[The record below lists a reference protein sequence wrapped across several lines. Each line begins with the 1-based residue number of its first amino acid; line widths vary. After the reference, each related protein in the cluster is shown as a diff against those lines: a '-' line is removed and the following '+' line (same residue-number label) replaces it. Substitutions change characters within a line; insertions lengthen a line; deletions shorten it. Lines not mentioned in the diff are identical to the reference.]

1 MIAAV
6 PDAPLRVHVIGAGLI
21 GASIGLALRRRGH
34 DVSLADRDRAA
45 QMLAIALGAGEPQ
58 AADAAPADLVV
69 VAVPPVAVPD
79 VAQRALAVEPR
90 STVMDIAS
98 IKAAPLS
105 DLASRGADLTRM
117 VGSHPVAGRERSGPG
132 AARADL
138 FVGRPWV
145 LCPTT
150 MTSSAALALAR
161 RVVVDCGAAPVEM
174 SAEEHD
180 QAVALVSHLPQI
192 AASLTARRLLDAP
205 ESFLRLAGT
214 GLRDT
219 TRVAAS
225 DPALW
230 VQILQGNAPALRALV
245 QPLIDDLIS
254 LQSMLDDAALAR
266 TTAADAMTALLS
278 DGRRGRARLPGK
290 HGSPHATYATVP
302 VVIADRPGEL
312 ARLLV
317 AAGDAGVNVEDI
329 SIEHSP
335 GQPVGLVEL
344 AVAPTAVD
352 RLATAL
358 RAGGWDV
365 HAEESRLAD

>member
-1 MIAAV
+1 
-6 PDAPLRVHVIGAGLI
+6 
-21 GASIGLALRRRGH
+21 
-34 DVSLADRDRAA
+34 
-45 QMLAIALGAGEPQ
+45 
-58 AADAAPADLVV
+58 
-69 VAVPPVAVPD
+69 
-79 VAQRALAVEPR
+79 
-90 STVMDIAS
+90 MDIAS
-98 IKAAPLS
+98 IKAGPLS
-105 DLASRGADLTRM
+105 ALATRGVDLTRV

-145 LCPTT
+145 LCPTSV
-150 MTSSAALALAR
+150 TSAAALALAR
-161 RVVVDCGAAPVEM
+161 RVVVECGATPVEM

-180 QAVALVSHLPQI
+180 RAVALVSHLPQI
-192 AASLTARRLLDAP
+192 AATLMARRLLDAP
-205 ESFLRLAGT
+205 DSYLRLAGT
-214 GLRDT
+214 GLRDA

-230 VQILQGNAPALRALV
+230 VQILAGNAPAVRALV
-245 QPLIDDLIS
+245 QPLIDDLGS
-254 LQSMLDDAALAR
+254 LQSALDDLAR
-266 TTAADAMTALLS
+266 NPTTATDAITALLS

-344 AVAPTAVD
+344 AVAPNAVQ
-352 RLATAL
+352 RLAAAL
-358 RAGGWDV
+358 RGGDWDV
-365 HAEESRLAD
+365 HTEESRLAD